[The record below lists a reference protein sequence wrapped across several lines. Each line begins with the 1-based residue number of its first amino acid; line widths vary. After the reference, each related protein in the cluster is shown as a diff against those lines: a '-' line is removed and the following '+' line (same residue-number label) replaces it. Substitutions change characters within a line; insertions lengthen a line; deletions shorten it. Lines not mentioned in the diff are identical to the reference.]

1 MVKQVE
7 LATCG
12 GGTYFGQ
19 TITTELQSGACS
31 LSTSEAIVCAV
42 RDGEK
47 RAASNNTF
55 SRLLFFA
62 VEHVRGRGK
71 VVTTT
76 FWNINTRHAIQR
88 AMQINANLA
97 SIPPVKLLILAK
109 AKIAWEQW
117 QCSDKH
123 SIRLFDTWSPSC
135 LRCGSIMTSSQ
146 MIILRTH
153 ETLYMCV
160 YL

>member
-12 GGTYFGQ
+12 GGTYFGHA
-19 TITTELQSGACS
+19 ITTELQSGACS
-31 LSTSEAIVCAV
+31 LSTSEAVVSVV

-47 RAASNNTF
+47 RAASNNTS

-62 VEHVRGRGK
+62 VEQQRNLAEHVRGRGK

-109 AKIAWEQW
+109 AKIA
-117 QCSDKH
+117 
-123 SIRLFDTWSPSC
+123 
-135 LRCGSIMTSSQ
+135 
-146 MIILRTH
+146 
-153 ETLYMCV
+153 
-160 YL
+160 